1 MTDYGFIW
9 SPTKEAMLNRQMHIS
24 FPRTIQAGW
33 WWLLLFLSHIF
44 TFCDNWCRRC
54 ALVPHKSCVWIFGL
68 WSISSNPKS
77 YAVSR
82 SYLAQDSYQSR
93 LFICGVKRILVLFG
107 SYKQQDEKKNC
118 KEAHSTNL
126 CGMTST
132 LHLRTD
138 ILWRKVFPLSN
149 DFKG

>member
-1 MTDYGFIW
+1 MTDYGFIR
-9 SPTKEAMLNRQMHIS
+9 SLTKEAMLNRQIHIS

-44 TFCDNWCRRC
+44 FFCDNWCRTC
-54 ALVPHKSCVWIFGL
+54 ALLPHKSCVWIFGL

-107 SYKQQDEKKNC
+107 SYKQQNEKK
-118 KEAHSTNL
+118 KL
-126 CGMTST
+126 QGST
-132 LHLRTD
+132 LNQSLRYDQYLTLAD
-138 ILWRKVFPLSN
+138 RHIVTESFSTFERL
-149 DFKG
+149 